1 MFKALILA
9 VISLFTSASM
19 AASSG
24 SMNCFFELVTKSSPF
39 TTIKK
44 ESFQFNV
51 MDNYFNDFSFPEL
64 QNKLYVAYYP
74 GLVAKDDLRVFVI
87 NLKYAG
93 ANAGAD
99 VPVINGG
106 HYVFKISQDQSD
118 LIGAFMNC
126 TAEVK

>member
-1 MFKALILA
+1 MHKSFIFMTAF
-9 VISLFTSASM
+9 LFGSISM

-24 SMNCFFELVTKSSPF
+24 KMNCFFELVTKNSPF
-39 TTIKK
+39 TTVKK
-44 ESFQFNV
+44 ESFHFNV

-64 QNKLYVAYYP
+64 QNKLYIAYYP
-74 GLVAKDDLRVFVI
+74 GLVAKDDLRVFVV

-106 HYVFKISQDQSD
+106 
-118 LIGAFMNC
+118 
-126 TAEVK
+126 